1 MRSRPCRTR
10 CRLRAKSLTK
20 SWLPADTGSREF
32 IENGAG
38 MNNLNDKLAREERGA
53 TAIEYAI
60 MASLIAGVVAATV
73 SIIGGKLV
81 PIYNA
86 AVAMFP

>member
-1 MRSRPCRTR
+1 
-10 CRLRAKSLTK
+10 
-20 SWLPADTGSREF
+20 
-32 IENGAG
+32 
-38 MNNLNDKLAREERGA
+38 MNNLNDKLVREERGA